1 MGMIKRGLA
10 LIFGRRDFG
19 LLMGVQFLA
28 QAGDGLFQ
36 TAVAKAVAFG
46 GQKGFDVESAS
57 SVDEL
62 ITIVLVLFVPY
73 TLISPFL
80 GVVIDRWDRRKLLF
94 TSNILRAAL
103 VGVIAVVG
111 VQTTAEEPVEGLLG
125 TEILPSL
132 VLFLTFMLTLA
143 CTRVVLATK
152 SAALPATLDGS
163 SLVEANAV
171 SQLGGALF
179 QLGAAGVAFIA
190 SSFLPSWPIVLAGAI
205 VYGAAALMAMAI
217 KRAGEP
223 HPAGR
228 LMEEVS
234 RVARSIAAGVREVA
248 RTPKAAVSI
257 STYFWLRFLWS
268 FTIVGVA
275 FIARELVA
283 DDDLQVLVLTG
294 GAGAVGAVLGFIM
307 AGRLHERVR
316 TTAML
321 VLGASAVAGLAV
333 ALLGGLE
340 MKLSIALLT
349 FFLGFG
355 FFLGK
360 ISLDT
365 MVQESLG
372 DDFRGRAFSLY
383 DIAYNLAW
391 VLAAVIMKLFYEAD
405 TRGALIASMG
415 VVFLIGLALLGR
427 AFKRAGLLDAN
438 ESPSES
444 VAR

>member
-10 LIFGRRDFG
+10 LIFRRRDFG

-46 GQKGFDVESAS
+46 GQEGFDVESAS

-62 ITIVLVLFVPY
+62 ITIVLFLFVPY
-73 TLISPFL
+73 TIISPFL

-94 TSNILRAAL
+94 VSNVLRAAL
-103 VGVIAVVG
+103 VGIIAIVG
-111 VQTTAEEPVEGLLG
+111 VQTTAEEPVTGLLG
-125 TEILPSL
+125 TEVLPSAF
-132 VLFLTFMLTLA
+132 LFLTFMLTLA

-152 SAALPATLDGS
+152 SAALPMTLDGS

-179 QLGAAGVAFIA
+179 QLGAAGVAFVA
-190 SSFLPSWPIVLAGAI
+190 SSFLPAWPIVLAGGL
-205 VYGAAALMAMAI
+205 VYGGAGLMAMLI
-217 KRAGEP
+217 KKAGEP

-228 LMEEVS
+228 LGQEIA

-248 RTPKAAVSI
+248 RTSKAAASI

-268 FTIVGVA
+268 FTIVGVG
-275 FIARELVA
+275 FTARELVA
-283 DDDLQVLVLTG
+283 DKDLQVLILTG
-294 GAGAVGAVLGFIM
+294 GAGAVGAVLGFVL
-307 AGRLHERVR
+307 AARLHESVR
-316 TTAML
+316 TAARL
-321 VLGASAVAGLAV
+321 VLAASAVAGVAV
-333 ALLGGLE
+333 ATLGGLE

-365 MVQESLG
+365 MVQEALG

-391 VLAAVIMKLFYEAD
+391 VLAAVVMKLFYDSD
-405 TRGALIASMG
+405 TSGVLIASMG
-415 VVFLIGLALLGR
+415 VVFLIGLALLGAWFR
-427 AFKRAGLLDAN
+427 RAGLLTPAPA
-438 ESPSES
+438 S
-444 VAR
+444 ATQ